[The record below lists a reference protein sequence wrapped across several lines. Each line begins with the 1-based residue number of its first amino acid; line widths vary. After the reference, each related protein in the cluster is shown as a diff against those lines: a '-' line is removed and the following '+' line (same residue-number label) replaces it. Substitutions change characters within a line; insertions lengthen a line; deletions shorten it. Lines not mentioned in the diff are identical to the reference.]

1 MIDLLKKVT
10 SKIEDINIPYMLSGS
25 LAMGFYTIQRTT
37 QDIDLVVEL
46 LENQI
51 PLLVESFQDNF
62 YCYPPSIEEALQ
74 QNSMF
79 NLIDN
84 ETGFKIDFIIR
95 KNARYD
101 ELAFERREELSLSD
115 INIENTKFWVIS
127 LEDLIIAKLRWIQ
140 ELQSEKQIN
149 DIQSLLLHPK
159 IDYIYLNQWIK
170 NLNLNTFSINF
181 NSNPI

>member
-1 MIDLLKKVT
+1 MIELLKKVT
-10 SKIEDINIPYMLSGS
+10 SKIESINIPYMLSGS

-46 LENQI
+46 LEIQI
-51 PLLVESFQDNF
+51 PLLVKKFQDDF
-62 YCYPPSIEEALQ
+62 YCYPPSIKEAIQ

-95 KNARYD
+95 KNAKYD
-101 ELAFERREELSLSD
+101 ELAFGRRIELSLDNND
-115 INIENTKFWVIS
+115 IGTTKFWVIS

-149 DIQSLLLHPK
+149 DIESLLLHPK
-159 IDYIYLNQWIK
+159 IDYLYLNQWIQS
-170 NLNLNTFSINF
+170 LSLETFSINF
-181 NSNPI
+181 KSDFT